1 MELSQLS
8 TNADF
13 GFVDG
18 IVDHAITE
26 QQRAEGMVGHT
37 VDEWEAYSAADG
49 GATAHP
55 LRDEHEEVVGHLL
68 RTYVDRHGRL
78 CASARIDMDR
88 PGGKELFERVKRR
101 EKHSFS
107 IGYDAIPQKGTPRYK
122 NARMDVSLTTE
133 PRKEFAT
140 IQVRC
145 NKKMSSTEGDAAA
158 PPPPPTQPEQQQQ
171 PEPTQPEPPTDPL
184 MQLSKMSPEE
194 MAKASAEALIRERAM
209 AEQLASAQ
217 EAARKW
223 EEHQEK
229 QRKKMQ
235 DDHMAK
241 MLAAREVFAAHGFDP
256 ESEAQK
262 PIAAALA
269 SSEHSSPLVV
279 AMEGVSAENMQLKRK
294 LQEMEDA
301 IKRSEAAKEEAS
313 QAQRRD
319 AGLLEILHQ
328 YNIPTSGKRVPQ
340 ANPTSEL
347 TAANILGLDKLQP
360 SLFQQAA
367 QNAQVQ
373 NAAAAQ
379 AASSSSSSSSAAA
392 SLSAQ
397 PAAAEPQAEMIE
409 MPDNAAERLNLAF
422 KCDQHKVQMPQAV
435 RCSKGQEGFVRPNV
449 EKVLRER
456 PTASGGDLC
465 MTDAQMQ
472 FFLGD
477 TSHWNARA
485 DKLPHNAWARD
496 AQGNTRDFSHMA
508 RSQLTGTSSLWSV
521 NM

>member
-37 VDEWEAYSAADG
+37 VEEWEAYSNPDG

-145 NKKMSSTEGDAAA
+145 NKKMSGTEGDAAA
-158 PPPPPTQPEQQQQ
+158 QPPAAQPEQQ
-171 PEPTQPEPPTDPL
+171 PAPTQPEPPTDPL

-223 EEHQEK
+223 QEHQEA

-319 AGLLEILHQ
+319 AGLLEILRQ
-328 YNIPTSGKRVPQ
+328 YNIPAADKRVPR
-340 ANPTSEL
+340 ANPTNEM

-379 AASSSSSSSSAAA
+379 AASTPSTASSSSSL
-392 SLSAQ
+392 LSTP
-397 PAAAEPQAEMIE
+397 PAAAEPQTEMIE
-409 MPDNAAERLNLAF
+409 MPEDATARLNLAF

-435 RCSKGQEGFVRPNV
+435 RCSKGQEGFVRPSV

-477 TSHWNARA
+477 TSHWNSQA

-496 AQGNTRDFSHMA
+496 AKGNTRDFSHMA

-521 NM
+521 NL